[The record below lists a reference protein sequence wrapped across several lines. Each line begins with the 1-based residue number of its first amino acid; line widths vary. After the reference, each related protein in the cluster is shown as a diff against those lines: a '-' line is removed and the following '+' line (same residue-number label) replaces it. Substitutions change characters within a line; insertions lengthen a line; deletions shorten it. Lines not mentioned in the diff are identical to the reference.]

1 MKFKRHAEGFR
12 DYLRTHHFAARTLET
27 YGANTKRFLA
37 FLEQRYPSI
46 NTVEQVTKDT
56 ILDYQRHLAEHED
69 PRIGALTHATQNL
82 ILRSVRK
89 FFHYLLRG
97 DFILRDPTSVLEFP
111 KEEQKLIRNVLSED
125 EVSGLLEQIKPIGPE
140 GLRNRAI
147 VELLYACGIRTTELC
162 QLRVADLDLK
172 EQTATIMKGKG
183 GKSRVVPIGQYA
195 CHYIAEY
202 LRKGRKYFLRG
213 RADDPGLLFL
223 SGWGNPFNAST
234 INRSVM
240 WKIAAE
246 VGLKKDLTCYTFRH
260 SVATHMLRNDANV
273 MFIAKLLRPRL
284 DEDHAEEGIP
294 PRAALARRTLWPVKR
309 SSLVVAGGAVPRTA
323 CRPAVGAGLAACVSL
338 GALPPQADFR
348 GGLTAAC
355 RSGVLSAGARRPV
368 RHGRRLLGGA
378 AHLPRRPLRR
388 RVLRVESG
396 ASASR

>member
-1 MKFKRHAEGFR
+1 MKFQRHLDGFR
-12 DYLRTHHFAARTLET
+12 DYLRAHHFAARTLET

-37 FLEQRYPSI
+37 FLEQRHPRI
-46 NTVEQVTKDT
+46 DTVEQVTKDT
-56 ILDYQRHLAEHED
+56 ILHYQRHLAEHED

-162 QLRVADLDLK
+162 RLRVADVDLK
-172 EQTATIMKGKG
+172 EQTVTIMKGKG

-213 RADDPGLLFL
+213 RTDDPGLLFL

-260 SVATHMLRNDANV
+260 SVATHMLRNEANV
-273 MFIAKLLRPRL
+273 MFIAKLLGHASMKTTQKRASRPGRRWRG
-284 DEDHAEEGIP
+284 APCGWSS
-294 PRAALARRTLWPVKR
+294 AARWWW
-309 SSLVVAGGAVPRTA
+309 LVVLFPE
-323 CRPAVGAGLAACVSL
+323 RPADRQWGPGSRLAYRSALYHLKPTFVAASQPPVAPAFCQLAPADLFATVDGYWVVPHTFRDGLC
-338 GALPPQADFR
+338 DD
-348 GGLTAAC
+348 
-355 RSGVLSAGARRPV
+355 
-368 RHGRRLLGGA
+368 
-378 AHLPRRPLRR
+378 
-388 RVLRVESG
+388 EY
-396 ASASR
+396 

>member
-1 MKFKRHAEGFR
+1 M
-12 DYLRTHHFAARTLET
+12 
-27 YGANTKRFLA
+27 
-37 FLEQRYPSI
+37 
-46 NTVEQVTKDT
+46 
-56 ILDYQRHLAEHED
+56 
-69 PRIGALTHATQNL
+69 
-82 ILRSVRK
+82 
-89 FFHYLLRG
+89 
-97 DFILRDPTSVLEFP
+97 
-111 KEEQKLIRNVLSED
+111 SED

-260 SVATHMLRNDANV
+260 SVATLRIPVN
-273 MFIAKLLRPRL
+273 LSRR
-284 DEDHAEEGIP
+284 P
-294 PRAALARRTLWPVKR
+294 PRFHRAARATMLPDRPVCLDYTL
-309 SSLVVAGGAVPRTA
+309 
-323 CRPAVGAGLAACVSL
+323 
-338 GALPPQADFR
+338 
-348 GGLTAAC
+348 
-355 RSGVLSAGARRPV
+355 LSAGGPMC
-368 RHGRRLLGGA
+368 
-378 AHLPRRPLRR
+378 P
-388 RVLRVESG
+388 
-396 ASASR
+396 